1 MSKSAPPNKP
11 PGAEPTSFRRASVQ
25 ILPVLILNAALL
37 WHFHDRYW
45 YPTDDGFYA
54 NIAERLLNGEVL
66 GRDIQDIHPGLMHFV
81 HVGAMQI
88 FGVDMVSLRYPLVAA
103 GFLQSLFV
111 YLLLR
116 RRGFLVAGA
125 GSIASIALGVPQ
137 FVNPSPSWYC
147 LALTAVLAWWL
158 VEIRPGAARLLGAG
172 VLIGSITGLR
182 QLSGVWIAMAV
193 IVVVLLE
200 VGQTVTSASKALAR
214 TLLGIMLAAL
224 VWYLVVTPDTQPG
237 TVLLISLWPA
247 AILIWAIKNTQAP
260 NPAVA
265 RSVGVL
271 ALGAILPLLPLLLYH
286 LAHQSMGIWLSDI
299 VVSALGET
307 ELELF
312 GSDWYGLVVLAG
324 LYQMVSQPDPARIAN
339 GLYWVVMP
347 LLPAVNGVVA
357 LHALRTKSISVARLA
372 ILAAFAAMVS
382 AYYAGPLYL
391 YYSVGIVLISV
402 LWTTTRVARYAL
414 WPVAA
419 TVGLSVIALAFHA
432 GQSRHRT
439 ARDILEGRIVSNVWT
454 DDSRRP
460 MERATLQIEQAD
472 IEIYGSIVELIRR
485 EVAEDETIL
494 AIPNDAELYFLADR
508 RNPVRFY
515 NSVQVQSEADTEGL
529 HRLLDEAPPRLVLF
543 RPQDK
548 YMTALIRDLM
558 VRVKARATLLTTID
572 GIEVYRLADD

>member
-1 MSKSAPPNKP
+1 V
-11 PGAEPTSFRRASVQ
+11 ASVQ
-25 ILPVLILNAALL
+25 ILPVLVLNAALL

-54 NIAERLLNGEVL
+54 NISERLLNGEVL
-66 GRDIQDIHPGLMHFV
+66 GRDIQDLHPGLMHFV
-81 HVGAMQI
+81 HVAAMQV

-103 GFLQSLFV
+103 GFLQSVFV

-116 RRGFLVAGA
+116 RRGFLVAAA
-125 GSIASIALGVPQ
+125 GSIASVALGIPQ

-158 VEIRPGAARLLGAG
+158 VELRPGATRLFGAG
-172 VLIGSITGLR
+172 ILIGSITGLR

-193 IVVVLLE
+193 IVIVLLE
-200 VGQTVTSASKALAR
+200 AGQTVTSASKALAR

-224 VWYLVVTPDTQPG
+224 VWYLAVTPDTQPG
-237 TVLLISLWPA
+237 TVLLISIWPV
-247 AILIWAIKNTQAP
+247 AILIWTIKNTQAP

-271 ALGAILPLLPLLLYH
+271 ALGAILPLLPLVVYH
-286 LAHQSMGIWLSDI
+286 LAYQSIGIWLSDM

-312 GSDWYGLVVLAG
+312 GSDWYGMAALAG
-324 LYQMVSQPDPARIAN
+324 LYQVVSQPDPARIAN
-339 GLYWVVMP
+339 GLYWVVLP
-347 LLPAVNGVVA
+347 LLPAANGVVA
-357 LHALRTKSISVARLA
+357 LHALRTQSISDARLA

-382 AYYAGPLYL
+382 AFYAGPLYL
-391 YYSVGIVLISV
+391 YYSVGIVLVSL
-402 LWTTTRVARYAL
+402 LWTTTRVPRYAL

-432 GQSRHRT
+432 GQSRHRS
-439 ARDILEGRIVSNVWT
+439 ARDILEGRVVSNVWT
-454 DDSRRP
+454 DDDRRP
-460 MERATLQIEQAD
+460 MERASLRIERAD
-472 IEIYGSIVELIRR
+472 IEVYGSLVALIRR
-485 EVAEDETIL
+485 EVAEHETIL

-515 NSVQVQSEADTEGL
+515 NSAQVQAEADAEGL
-529 HRLLDEAPPRLVLF
+529 RRLVDEAPPRLVLF
-543 RPQDK
+543 RPEDK
-548 YMTALIRDLM
+548 YMTALIRDVM
-558 VRVKARATLLTTID
+558 ARVKARATHLTTID
-572 GIEVYRLADD
+572 GLEVYRLPHD

>member
-1 MSKSAPPNKP
+1 V
-11 PGAEPTSFRRASVQ
+11 ASVQ
-25 ILPVLILNAALL
+25 ILPVLVLNAALL

-54 NIAERLLNGEVL
+54 NISERLLNGEVL
-66 GRDIQDIHPGLMHFV
+66 GRDIQDLHPGLMHFV
-81 HVGAMQI
+81 HVAAMQV

-103 GFLQSLFV
+103 GFLQSVFV

-116 RRGFLVAGA
+116 RRGFLVAAA
-125 GSIASIALGVPQ
+125 GSIASVALGIPQ

-158 VEIRPGAARLLGAG
+158 VELRPGATRLFGAG
-172 VLIGSITGLR
+172 ILIGSITGLR

-193 IVVVLLE
+193 IVIVLLE
-200 VGQTVTSASKALAR
+200 AGQTVTSASKALAR

-224 VWYLVVTPDTQPG
+224 VWYLAVTPDTQPG
-237 TVLLISLWPA
+237 TVLLISIWPV
-247 AILIWAIKNTQAP
+247 AILIWTIKNTQAP

-271 ALGAILPLLPLLLYH
+271 ALGAILPLLPLVVYH
-286 LAHQSMGIWLSDI
+286 LAYQSIGIWLSDM

-312 GSDWYGLVVLAG
+312 GSDWYGMAALAG
-324 LYQMVSQPDPARIAN
+324 LYQVVSQPDPARIAN
-339 GLYWVVMP
+339 GLYWVVLP
-347 LLPAVNGVVA
+347 LLPAANGVVA
-357 LHALRTKSISVARLA
+357 LHALRTQSISDARLA

-382 AYYAGPLYL
+382 AFYAGPLYL
-391 YYSVGIVLISV
+391 YYSVGIVLVSL
-402 LWTTTRVARYAL
+402 LWTTTRVPRYAL

-432 GQSRHRT
+432 GQSRHRS
-439 ARDILEGRIVSNVWT
+439 ARDILEGRVVSNVWT
-454 DDSRRP
+454 DDERRP
-460 MERATLQIEQAD
+460 MERASLRIERAD
-472 IEIYGSIVELIRR
+472 IQVYGSLVALIRR
-485 EVAEDETIL
+485 EVAEHETIL

-515 NSVQVQSEADTEGL
+515 NSAQVQAEADAEGL
-529 HRLLDEAPPRLVLF
+529 RRLVDKAPPRLVLF
-543 RPQDK
+543 RPEDK
-548 YMTALIRDLM
+548 YMTALIRDVM
-558 VRVKARATLLTTID
+558 ARVKARATHLTTID
-572 GIEVYRLADD
+572 GLEVYRLPHD